1 MRPRC
6 GLGAASGLRE
16 ARAQPMQEALLE
28 DIENPIFQISVFDE
42 QLVTVLVV
50 EHHFFKI
57 SCFILYA
64 KRTPE
69 RHRKDPLWL
78 LCTEHVHTVYPGEY
92 CFLLLKGL

>member
-16 ARAQPMQEALLE
+16 ARAQPLQEALLE

-57 SCFILYA
+57 SCLILYA

-69 RHRKDPLWL
+69 RHRKDPLSRCGYCAL
-78 LCTEHVHTVYPGEY
+78 NMCTLYTLVNIVSS
-92 CFLLLKGL
+92 F